1 MKFSGTIAEVRR
13 GRDGVTVIVDT
24 EMGQRGVEFD
34 RELLDQVLADFEL
47 RQPDDLIGW
56 AVEYDPAH
64 GDLDIIAHGDFEFA
78 ADDETPD
85 GEDDHPPDTE

>member
-24 EMGQRGVEFD
+24 EMGLRGVEFD

-47 RQPDDLIGW
+47 HHPDELIGW

-64 GDLDIIAHGDFEFA
+64 GDLDIIAPDDFEFA

-85 GEDDHPPDTE
+85 GEDDRPPDTE